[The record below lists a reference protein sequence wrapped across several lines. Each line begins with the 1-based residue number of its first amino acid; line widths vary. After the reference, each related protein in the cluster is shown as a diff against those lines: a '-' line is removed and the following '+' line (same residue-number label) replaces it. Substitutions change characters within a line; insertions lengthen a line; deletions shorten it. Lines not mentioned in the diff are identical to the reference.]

1 MRLSGRARA
10 LIGTA
15 VLALGLGVSG
25 LAAATRP
32 VPSGPVPTP
41 VVAGT
46 GKLIWLL
53 PAGKSYGKSGGG
65 SATVLVAVPGN
76 PVPTDVLHVGNGG

>member
-1 MRLSGRARA
+1 MGLSGRAKA

-15 VLALGLGVSG
+15 VLALGLGLSG
-25 LAAATRP
+25 LIALTRP
-32 VPSGPVPTP
+32 APSGPAPAP
-41 VVAGT
+41 VVAGI

-53 PAGKSYGKSGGG
+53 PAGKSYGKTGGG

-76 PVPTDVLHVGNGG
+76 PVPTGVISVDNEG